1 MFSEM
6 EYLMKVLFSVS
17 DVTGSQK
24 SNMVD
29 AKPEMLISQ
38 PVDEIET
45 NFKPMFSETGT
56 LMKVL

>member
-1 MFSEM
+1 
-6 EYLMKVLFSVS
+6 MKVPYSLSY
-17 DVTGSQK
+17 VTGSQK

-45 NFKPMFSETGT
+45 NFKILNPCFLRRG
-56 LMKVL
+56 L